1 MPKEHLRKQILDLL
15 QAELSLQTKAAQ
27 LAHDE
32 ATSEESRAENKY
44 DTHSQEA
51 AYLAEG
57 QARLATE
64 AIEAI
69 KIYQTLE
76 LTDQSADTPIAMGA
90 LVAIGSIEQPSWYF
104 LGPRAGGLEL
114 KDENDDPVLLIT
126 PHSPLGRQLIGK
138 KIGASVSLPG
148 AKGSIQSITAIR

>member
-15 QAELSLQTKAAQ
+15 QAELTLQTKAAQ

-32 ATSEESRAENKY
+32 ATNTESRAESKY

-69 KIYQTLE
+69 KMYHTLE
-76 LTDQSADTPIAMGA
+76 LPALESDTSITLGA
-90 LVAIGSIEQPSWYF
+90 LIAIGSTKQFSWYF

-114 KDENDDPVLLIT
+114 EDLEHNPVLLIT

-138 KIGASVSLPG
+138 KQGESVKFPG
-148 AKGSIQSITAIR
+148 AKGSIQSIITVK